1 MAEPMEG
8 VARAALSSSRAIQV
22 VGGPGTGKTQAI
34 VQRAARLLAASARPD
49 DVLVLAATRSAADV
63 LRARVAACGVVGADA
78 VEVCTP
84 AQFFEQVL
92 SCPEARAFTGRTPR
106 LLADFEERILMEDMK
121 TCGLKTKRMHEML
134 KFFFKQWTELGDERE
149 GFLVE
154 DDEHL
159 VHDAI
164 MRHLRLRGAM
174 LPVELGNLAVKFL
187 RDCPDVP
194 AACRRA
200 HVLADD
206 VQDYSKATQLALDL
220 IARESLMVCGN
231 VNEQVETAEAY
242 PCPEGFVV
250 FAETHE
256 GAEVVTLTQGVRS
269 APRIAAVGNGLAE
282 AGGMD
287 ARMLVAVGEGGAAE
301 RVCADGEGIGADSQ
315 PGANMPA
322 GAAGEGDAVRAA
334 GERAGASAD
343 ARSAAGL
350 GGAQAARAD
359 LPGDV
364 RFVQWVD
371 PNAEFMGI
379 ARFLKHAFAGSSAA
393 GAGPAQAVDAS
404 AFAGVAAPAE
414 SVSVGGASAAGLPA
428 HAPLHPR
435 DVAVV
440 VPNALW
446 GRSIAK
452 VLEVNGMPSDQLV
465 SYHALKGD
473 PRNAERCADLRAYT
487 LLTLAADL
495 DDAVAWRSWCGFGD
509 YLTHSNHWCR
519 LEDFAEA
526 AGMGV
531 VEALAQLADFDEPPF
546 AGADVLAAR
555 WRQAQELL
563 APVAGKRGFTLL
575 SACKLPGHDELP
587 PAFEALLAPLSGT
600 EDAAEL
606 LARARGRLE
615 RRFADVDAVRIALP
629 SMLVGLEFDTVIIA
643 GAVDGFYPGVG
654 AFDIENDEDRQAEIA
669 AADRRAWYE
678 AMGTARRTLV
688 VSTFQKDRAEVALRS
703 GMQVHRIRDEHGQA
717 MARLAPSR
725 FALELGPE
733 APALETTLER

>member
-1 MAEPMEG
+1 MAEPNEG
-8 VARAALSSSRAIQV
+8 IARAALSSSRAIQV
-22 VGGPGTGKTQAI
+22 IGGPGTGKTQTI
-34 VQRAARLLAASARPD
+34 VQRVAWLLAGGTAPG
-49 DVLVLAATRSAADV
+49 DVLVLAATRSAADA
-63 LRARVAACGVVGADA
+63 LRARVAACGVAGADA
-78 VEVCTP
+78 VQVCTP

-92 SCPEARAFTGRTPR
+92 ACPEARAFTGRTPR

-121 TCGLKTKRMHEML
+121 TCGLKTKRMREML
-134 KFFFKQWTELGDERE
+134 KFFFRQWTELGDERDD
-149 GFLVE
+149 FLIE

-164 MRHLRLRGAM
+164 MRHLRLRDAM
-174 LPVELGNLAVKFL
+174 LPVELGNLTVKFL
-187 RDCPDVP
+187 RDCPDAP

-206 VQDYSKATQLALDL
+206 VQNYAKATQLALDL

-231 VNEQVETAEAY
+231 VNQQVTTADPY
-242 PCPEGFVV
+242 PCPEA
-250 FAETHE
+250 FAAFADAHP
-256 GAEVVTLTQGVRS
+256 GAEVVTLAVPLRQP
-269 APRIAAVGNGLAE
+269 PRLVAVGNGLAQ

-287 ARMLVAVGEGGAAE
+287 ASTLVEVGEAK
-301 RVCADGEGIGADSQ
+301 
-315 PGANMPA
+315 P
-322 GAAGEGDAVRAA
+322 
-334 GERAGASAD
+334 AGASAGD
-343 ARSAAGL
+343 SPDGAPAACGAAAGNAGGAARS
-350 GGAQAARAD
+350 D

-379 ARFLKHAFAGSSAA
+379 ARFLKHAFAKG
-393 GAGPAQAVDAS
+393 
-404 AFAGVAAPAE
+404 
-414 SVSVGGASAAGLPA
+414 
-428 HAPLHPR
+428 LHPR

-440 VPNALW
+440 VPNAVW

-452 VLEVNGMPSDQLV
+452 VLEVNGMPSDQLI

-487 LLTLAADL
+487 LLTLAADPT
-495 DDAVAWRSWCGFGD
+495 DAVAWRSWCGFGD

-519 LEDFAEA
+519 LEDFAEQ
-526 AGMGV
+526 AGLGV
-531 VEALAQLADFDEPPF
+531 VEALEQLANFEEPPF
-546 AGADVLAAR
+546 TGADVLAGR
-555 WRQAQELL
+555 WREAQALL
-563 APVAGKRGFTLL
+563 APVRGKRGFTLL
-575 SACKLPGHDELP
+575 AACKQPGHDELP

-600 EDAAEL
+600 EDASEL

-654 AFDIENDEDRQAEIA
+654 AFDVENDEDRQAELA
-669 AADRRAWYE
+669 AADRRAWYV

-733 APALETTLER
+733 APALETSLER

>member
-1 MAEPMEG
+1 M
-8 VARAALSSSRAIQV
+8 
-22 VGGPGTGKTQAI
+22 
-34 VQRAARLLAASARPD
+34 
-49 DVLVLAATRSAADV
+49 
-63 LRARVAACGVVGADA
+63 
-78 VEVCTP
+78 
-84 AQFFEQVL
+84 
-92 SCPEARAFTGRTPR
+92 
-106 LLADFEERILMEDMK
+106 
-121 TCGLKTKRMHEML
+121 
-134 KFFFKQWTELGDERE
+134 
-149 GFLVE
+149 
-154 DDEHL
+154 
-159 VHDAI
+159 
-164 MRHLRLRGAM
+164 
-174 LPVELGNLAVKFL
+174 
-187 RDCPDVP
+187 
-194 AACRRA
+194 
-200 HVLADD
+200 LADD

-242 PCPEGFVV
+242 PCPEGFAA

-256 GAEVVTLTQGVRS
+256 GAEVVTLTQTVRS

-287 ARMLVAVGEGGAAE
+287 ARTLVTVGEGGAAE
-301 RVCADGEGIGADSQ
+301 RVCAGGEAV
-315 PGANMPA
+315 A
-322 GAAGEGDAVRAA
+322 GAMSEGDAARAA
-334 GERAGASAD
+334 GEHAGTAAD
-343 ARSAAGL
+343 AEGVAVAG
-350 GGAQAARAD
+350 AARAD

-379 ARFLKHAFAGSSAA
+379 ARFLKHAFAGTPSAHVAA
-393 GAGPAQAVDAS
+393 GGSAS
-404 AFAGVAAPAE
+404 AGEDLCA
-414 SVSVGGASAAGLPA
+414 GGASAGASA
-428 HAPLHPR
+428 VAPLHPR

-615 RRFADVDAVRIALP
+615 RCFADVDAVRIALP

-669 AADRRAWYE
+669 AADRRAWYA

>member
-121 TCGLKTKRMHEML
+121 TCGLKTKRMREML
-134 KFFFKQWTELGDERE
+134 KFFFKQWTEQGDERE

-174 LPVELGNLAVKFL
+174 LPVELGNLTVKFL

-220 IARESLMVCGN
+220 IARESLMVCGS
-231 VNEQVETAEAY
+231 VNEQVETAEAH
-242 PCPEGFVV
+242 PCPEGFAS
-250 FAETHE
+250 FADAHE
-256 GAEVVTLTQGVRS
+256 GAEVVALTRCVRS
-269 APRIAAVGNGLAE
+269 APRIAAMGNGLAE

-287 ARMLVAVGEGGAAE
+287 ARTLVTLGEGGAAE
-301 RVCADGEGIGADSQ
+301 RVCAGGEAVARAMS
-315 PGANMPA
+315 
-322 GAAGEGDAVRAA
+322 EGDAARAA
-334 GERAGASAD
+334 GEHAGTAAD
-343 ARSAAGL
+343 AEGVAVAG
-350 GGAQAARAD
+350 AARAD

-371 PNAEFMGI
+371 PNAEFMGV
-379 ARFLKHAFAGSSAA
+379 ARFLKHAFAGTPGAHVAA
-393 GAGPAQAVDAS
+393 GGSALAGESSHAESAS
-404 AFAGVAAPAE
+404 AGV
-414 SVSVGGASAAGLPA
+414 SAV
-428 HAPLHPR
+428 APLHPR

-452 VLEVNGMPSDQLV
+452 VLQVNGMPSDQLV
-465 SYHALKGD
+465 NYHALKGD

-487 LLTLAADL
+487 LLTLAADP

-669 AADRRAWYE
+669 AADRRAWYA

>member
-121 TCGLKTKRMHEML
+121 TCGLKTKRMREML

-242 PCPEGFVV
+242 PCLEGFAA

-287 ARMLVAVGEGGAAE
+287 ARTLVTVGEGGAAE
-301 RVCADGEGIGADSQ
+301 RVCAGGEAV
-315 PGANMPA
+315 A
-322 GAAGEGDAVRAA
+322 GAMSEGDAARAA
-334 GERAGASAD
+334 GEHAGTAAD
-343 ARSAAGL
+343 AEGVAVAG
-350 GGAQAARAD
+350 AARAD

-379 ARFLKHAFAGSSAA
+379 ARFLKHASAGTPSAHVAA
-393 GAGPAQAVDAS
+393 GGS
-404 AFAGVAAPAE
+404 APAGE
-414 SVSVGGASAAGLPA
+414 DLCAGGASAGASAVAL
-428 HAPLHPR
+428 LHPR

-452 VLEVNGMPSDQLV
+452 MLEVNGMPSDQLV

-487 LLTLAADL
+487 LLTLAADP

-563 APVAGKRGFTLL
+563 ALVAGKRGFTLL

-669 AADRRAWYE
+669 AADRRAWYA

-688 VSTFQKDRAEVALRS
+688 VSTLQKDRAEVALRS

>member
-1 MAEPMEG
+1 M
-8 VARAALSSSRAIQV
+8 
-22 VGGPGTGKTQAI
+22 
-34 VQRAARLLAASARPD
+34 QRAARLLAASARPD

-121 TCGLKTKRMHEML
+121 TCGLKTKRMREML

-242 PCPEGFVV
+242 PCPEGFAA

-256 GAEVVTLTQGVRS
+256 GAEVVTLTRCVRS
-269 APRIAAVGNGLAE
+269 APRIVAMGNGLAE

-287 ARMLVAVGEGGAAE
+287 ARTLVTLGEGGAAE
-301 RVCADGEGIGADSQ
+301 RVCAGGEAVARAMS
-315 PGANMPA
+315 
-322 GAAGEGDAVRAA
+322 EGDAARAA
-334 GERAGASAD
+334 GEHAGTAAD
-343 ARSAAGL
+343 AEGVAVAG
-350 GGAQAARAD
+350 AARAD

-371 PNAEFMGI
+371 PNAEFMGV
-379 ARFLKHAFAGSSAA
+379 ARFLKHAFAGTPGARVAA
-393 GAGPAQAVDAS
+393 GGSVPAGEDLCA
-404 AFAGVAAPAE
+404 
-414 SVSVGGASAAGLPA
+414 GGASAGASA
-428 HAPLHPR
+428 VAPLHPR

-487 LLTLAADL
+487 LLTLVADP

-555 WRQAQELL
+555 WRQAQALL

-629 SMLVGLEFDTVIIA
+629 SMLVGLEFDTVVIA

-654 AFDIENDEDRQAEIA
+654 AFGIENDEDRQAEIS
-669 AADRRAWYE
+669 AADRRAWYA

>member
-8 VARAALSSSRAIQV
+8 IARAALSSSRAIQV
-22 VGGPGTGKTQAI
+22 IGGPGTGKTQAI
-34 VQRAARLLAASARPD
+34 VQRVARLLAVGARPD
-49 DVLVLAATRSAADV
+49 DVLVLAATRSAADA
-63 LRARVAACGVVGADA
+63 LRMRVAACGVAGADA

-84 AQFFEQVL
+84 AQFFERVL
-92 SCPEARAFTGRTPR
+92 SCPAARAFTGRTPR

-121 TCGLKTKRMHEML
+121 TCGLKTKRMREML

-174 LPVELGNLAVKFL
+174 LPVELGNLTVKFL
-187 RDCPDVP
+187 RDSPDVP
-194 AACRRA
+194 PACRRA

-242 PCPEGFVV
+242 PCPEGFAA

-256 GAEVVTLTQGVRS
+256 GADVVTLAECVRS

-287 ARMLVAVGEGGAAE
+287 VRTLVTAGESGAAE
-301 RVCADGEGIGADSQ
+301 RVCAGGEAVAS
-315 PGANMPA
+315 AVS
-322 GAAGEGDAVRAA
+322 EGGAVRAA
-334 GERAGASAD
+334 GEHAGALAD
-343 ARSAAGL
+343 AEGVAAAGT
-350 GGAQAARAD
+350 ARAD

-379 ARFLKHAFAGSSAA
+379 ARFLKHAFAGTPGAHVAA
-393 GAGPAQAVDAS
+393 GGS
-404 AFAGVAAPAE
+404 APAGE
-414 SVSVGGASAAGLPA
+414 DLRAGGASAGASA
-428 HAPLHPR
+428 VASLHPR

-487 LLTLAADL
+487 LLTLAADPT
-495 DDAVAWRSWCGFGD
+495 DAVAWRSWCGFGD

-531 VEALAQLADFDEPPF
+531 VEALTQLADFDEPPF

-555 WRQAQELL
+555 WQQAQALL

-575 SACKLPGHDELP
+575 STCKLPGRDELP

-629 SMLVGLEFDTVIIA
+629 PMLVGLEFDTVIIA

-654 AFDIENDEDRQAEIA
+654 AFDIENDEDRQVEIA
-669 AADRRAWYE
+669 AADRRAWYA

>member
-34 VQRAARLLAASARPD
+34 VQRAARLLAAGTRPD
-49 DVLVLAATRSAADV
+49 DVLALAATRSAVDA

-121 TCGLKTKRMHEML
+121 TCGLKTKRMREML
-134 KFFFKQWTELGDERE
+134 KFFFRQWTELGDERE

-242 PCPEGFVV
+242 PCPEGFAA

-287 ARMLVAVGEGGAAE
+287 ERTLVTLGEGGAAE
-301 RVCADGEGIGADSQ
+301 RVCAGGEAVARAMS
-315 PGANMPA
+315 
-322 GAAGEGDAVRAA
+322 EGDAARAA
-334 GERAGASAD
+334 GEHAGTAAD
-343 ARSAAGL
+343 AEGVAVAG
-350 GGAQAARAD
+350 AARAD

-371 PNAEFMGI
+371 PNAEFMGV
-379 ARFLKHAFAGSSAA
+379 ARFLKHAFAGTPGARVAA
-393 GAGPAQAVDAS
+393 GGSVPAGEDLCA
-404 AFAGVAAPAE
+404 
-414 SVSVGGASAAGLPA
+414 GGASAGASA
-428 HAPLHPR
+428 VAPLHPR

-487 LLTLAADL
+487 LLTLVADP

-555 WRQAQELL
+555 WRQAQALL

-629 SMLVGLEFDTVIIA
+629 SMLVGLEFDTVVIA

-654 AFDIENDEDRQAEIA
+654 AFDIENDEDRQAEIS
-669 AADRRAWYE
+669 AADRRAWYA

>member
-121 TCGLKTKRMHEML
+121 TCGLKTKRMREML

-242 PCPEGFVV
+242 PCPEGFAA

-256 GAEVVTLTQGVRS
+256 GAEVVTLTRCVRS
-269 APRIAAVGNGLAE
+269 APRIVAMGNGLAE

-287 ARMLVAVGEGGAAE
+287 ARTLVTVGESGAAE
-301 RVCADGEGIGADSQ
+301 RVCAGGE
-315 PGANMPA
+315 
-322 GAAGEGDAVRAA
+322 AVARAA
-334 GERAGASAD
+334 GEHAGTAAD
-343 ARSAAGL
+343 AEGVAVAG
-350 GGAQAARAD
+350 AARAD

-371 PNAEFMGI
+371 PNAEFMGV
-379 ARFLKHAFAGSSAA
+379 ARFLKHAFAGTPGARVAA
-393 GAGPAQAVDAS
+393 GVS
-404 AFAGVAAPAE
+404 APAGE
-414 SVSVGGASAAGLPA
+414 DLCAGGASAGVSAV
-428 HAPLHPR
+428 APLHPC

-452 VLEVNGMPSDQLV
+452 VLQVNGMPSDQLV

-487 LLTLAADL
+487 LLTLAADP

-531 VEALAQLADFDEPPF
+531 VEALAQLADFDEPP
-546 AGADVLAAR
+546 L
-555 WRQAQELL
+555 
-563 APVAGKRGFTLL
+563 
-575 SACKLPGHDELP
+575 
-587 PAFEALLAPLSGT
+587 AFEALLAPLSGT

-669 AADRRAWYE
+669 AAGRRAWYA

>member
-34 VQRAARLLAASARPD
+34 VQRAARLLAAGTRPD
-49 DVLVLAATRSAADV
+49 DVLVLAATRSAVDA
-63 LRARVAACGVVGADA
+63 LRARVVACGVVGADA
-78 VEVCTP
+78 IEVCTP

-121 TCGLKTKRMHEML
+121 TCGLKTKRMREML
-134 KFFFKQWTELGDERE
+134 KFFFRQWTELGDERE

-242 PCPEGFVV
+242 PCPEGFAA

-287 ARMLVAVGEGGAAE
+287 ARMLVTVGEGGAAE
-301 RVCADGEGIGADSQ
+301 RVCAGGEAV
-315 PGANMPA
+315 A
-322 GAAGEGDAVRAA
+322 GATSEDDTVRAA
-334 GERAGASAD
+334 GEHAD
-343 ARSAAGL
+343 AAADAEGVAAAGT
-350 GGAQAARAD
+350 ARVD

-371 PNAEFMGI
+371 PNAEFMGV
-379 ARFLKHAFAGSSAA
+379 ARFLKHAFAGTPGARVAA
-393 GAGPAQAVDAS
+393 GGS
-404 AFAGVAAPAE
+404 APACE
-414 SVSVGGASAAGLPA
+414 DLCAGGALAGASAV
-428 HAPLHPR
+428 APLHPR

-487 LLTLAADL
+487 LLTLAADP

-555 WRQAQELL
+555 WRQAQALL

-629 SMLVGLEFDTVIIA
+629 SMLVGLEFDTVVIA

-654 AFDIENDEDRQAEIA
+654 AFDIENDEDRQAEIS
-669 AADRRAWYE
+669 AADRRAWYA

>member
-34 VQRAARLLAASARPD
+34 VQRAARLLAAGTRPD
-49 DVLVLAATRSAADV
+49 DVLVLAATRSAVDA

-121 TCGLKTKRMHEML
+121 TCGLKTKRMREML

-242 PCPEGFVV
+242 PCPEGFAA

-269 APRIAAVGNGLAE
+269 APRIAAVGNGLGE

-287 ARMLVAVGEGGAAE
+287 ERTLVTLGEGGAAE
-301 RVCADGEGIGADSQ
+301 RVCAGGEAVARAMS
-315 PGANMPA
+315 
-322 GAAGEGDAVRAA
+322 EGDAARAA
-334 GERAGASAD
+334 GEHAGTAAD
-343 ARSAAGL
+343 AEGVAVAG
-350 GGAQAARAD
+350 AARAD

-371 PNAEFMGI
+371 PNAEFMGV
-379 ARFLKHAFAGSSAA
+379 ARFLKHAFAGTPGARVAA
-393 GAGPAQAVDAS
+393 GGS
-404 AFAGVAAPAE
+404 APAGE
-414 SVSVGGASAAGLPA
+414 DLCAGGASAGVSAV
-428 HAPLHPR
+428 APLHPC

-487 LLTLAADL
+487 LLTLAADP

-555 WRQAQELL
+555 WRQAQALL
-563 APVAGKRGFTLL
+563 ASVAGKRGFTLL

-606 LARARGRLE
+606 LARVRGRLE

-654 AFDIENDEDRQAEIA
+654 AFDIENDEDRQAEIS
-669 AADRRAWYE
+669 AADRRAWYA

>member
-121 TCGLKTKRMHEML
+121 TCGLKTKRMREML

-242 PCPEGFVV
+242 PCPEGFAA

-256 GAEVVTLTQGVRS
+256 GAEVVTLTQCVRS
-269 APRIAAVGNGLAE
+269 APRIVAVGNGLAE

-287 ARMLVAVGEGGAAE
+287 ERMLVAVGESGAAE
-301 RVCADGEGIGADSQ
+301 RACAGGEAVARAMS
-315 PGANMPA
+315 
-322 GAAGEGDAVRAA
+322 EGDAARAA
-334 GERAGASAD
+334 GEHAGTAAD
-343 ARSAAGL
+343 AEGVAVAG
-350 GGAQAARAD
+350 AARAD

-371 PNAEFMGI
+371 PNAEFMGV
-379 ARFLKHAFAGSSAA
+379 ARFLKHAFAGTPGARVAA
-393 GAGPAQAVDAS
+393 GGS
-404 AFAGVAAPAE
+404 APAGE
-414 SVSVGGASAAGLPA
+414 DLCAGGASAGASA
-428 HAPLHPR
+428 VAPLHPR

-452 VLEVNGMPSDQLV
+452 VLEANGMPSDQLV

-487 LLTLAADL
+487 LLTLAADP

-555 WRQAQELL
+555 WRQAQALL

-654 AFDIENDEDRQAEIA
+654 AFDIENDEDRQAEIS
-669 AADRRAWYE
+669 AADRRAWYA

>member
-8 VARAALSSSRAIQV
+8 AARAALSSSRAIQV
-22 VGGPGTGKTQAI
+22 VGGPGTGKTRAI
-34 VQRAARLLAASARPD
+34 VQRVARLLAAGVRPA
-49 DVLVLAATRSAADV
+49 DVLVLAATRSAADA

-78 VEVCTP
+78 VQVCTP

-92 SCPEARAFTGRTPR
+92 ACPEARAFTGRTPR

-121 TCGLKTKRMHEML
+121 TCGLKTKRMREML

-174 LPVELGNLAVKFL
+174 LPVELGNLTVKFL

-194 AACRRA
+194 AACHRA

-242 PCPEGFVV
+242 PCPEGFAA

-256 GAEVVTLTQGVRS
+256 GAEVVTLTRCMRS

-287 ARMLVAVGEGGAAE
+287 ARTLVTVGEGGAAE
-301 RVCADGEGIGADSQ
+301 RVCAGEEAV
-315 PGANMPA
+315 A
-322 GAAGEGDAVRAA
+322 GATGEGDVA
-334 GERAGASAD
+334 
-343 ARSAAGL
+343 SAAG
-350 GGAQAARAD
+350 AHAARVD
-359 LPGDV
+359 LAGDV

-379 ARFLKHAFAGSSAA
+379 ARFLKHAFAGVP
-393 GAGPAQAVDAS
+393 G
-404 AFAGVAAPAE
+404 AGVAAAGGSASAGAGAHAE
-414 SVSVGGASAAGLPA
+414 GASTGVSAV
-428 HAPLHPR
+428 APLHPR

-487 LLTLAADL
+487 LLTLAADP

-526 AGMGV
+526 AGMSV

-563 APVAGKRGFTLL
+563 APVTGKRGFTLL

-669 AADRRAWYE
+669 AAERRAWYA

-725 FALELGPE
+725 FALELGSE

>member
-121 TCGLKTKRMHEML
+121 TCGLKTKRMREML

-242 PCPEGFVV
+242 PCPEGFAA

-287 ARMLVAVGEGGAAE
+287 ARTLVTVGEGGAAE
-301 RVCADGEGIGADSQ
+301 RVCAGGEAV
-315 PGANMPA
+315 A
-322 GAAGEGDAVRAA
+322 GAMSEGDAARAA
-334 GERAGASAD
+334 GEHAGTAAD
-343 ARSAAGL
+343 AEGVAVAG
-350 GGAQAARAD
+350 AARAD

-379 ARFLKHAFAGSSAA
+379 ARFLKHAFAGTPSAHVAA
-393 GAGPAQAVDAS
+393 GGS
-404 AFAGVAAPAE
+404 APAGE
-414 SVSVGGASAAGLPA
+414 DLCAGGASAGASA
-428 HAPLHPR
+428 VAPLHPR

-669 AADRRAWYE
+669 AADRRAWYA

-717 MARLAPSR
+717 VARLAPSR

>member
-34 VQRAARLLAASARPD
+34 VQRAARLLAAGTRPD
-49 DVLVLAATRSAADV
+49 DVLVLAATRSAVDA

-121 TCGLKTKRMHEML
+121 TCGLKTKRMREML
-134 KFFFKQWTELGDERE
+134 KFFFRQWTELGDERE

-242 PCPEGFVV
+242 PCPEGFAA

-287 ARMLVAVGEGGAAE
+287 ERTLVTLGEGGAAE
-301 RVCADGEGIGADSQ
+301 RVCAGGEAVARAMS
-315 PGANMPA
+315 
-322 GAAGEGDAVRAA
+322 EGDAARAA
-334 GERAGASAD
+334 GEHAGTAAD
-343 ARSAAGL
+343 AEGVAVAG
-350 GGAQAARAD
+350 AARAD

-371 PNAEFMGI
+371 PNAEFMGV
-379 ARFLKHAFAGSSAA
+379 ARFLKHAFAGTPGARVAA
-393 GAGPAQAVDAS
+393 GGSVPAGEDLCA
-404 AFAGVAAPAE
+404 
-414 SVSVGGASAAGLPA
+414 GGASAGASA
-428 HAPLHPR
+428 VAPLHPR

-487 LLTLAADL
+487 LLTLVADP

-555 WRQAQELL
+555 WRQAQALL

-629 SMLVGLEFDTVIIA
+629 SMLVGLEFDTVVIA

-654 AFDIENDEDRQAEIA
+654 AFDIENDEDRQAEIS
-669 AADRRAWYE
+669 AADRRAWYA

>member
-34 VQRAARLLAASARPD
+34 VQRAARLLAAGTRPD
-49 DVLVLAATRSAADV
+49 DVLALAATRSAVDA

-121 TCGLKTKRMHEML
+121 TCGLKTKRMREML
-134 KFFFKQWTELGDERE
+134 KFFFRQWTELGDERE

-242 PCPEGFVV
+242 PCPEGFAA

-287 ARMLVAVGEGGAAE
+287 ERTLVTLGEGGAAE
-301 RVCADGEGIGADSQ
+301 RVCAGGEAVARAMS
-315 PGANMPA
+315 
-322 GAAGEGDAVRAA
+322 EGDAARAA
-334 GERAGASAD
+334 GEHAGTAAD
-343 ARSAAGL
+343 AEGVAVAG
-350 GGAQAARAD
+350 AARAD

-371 PNAEFMGI
+371 PNAEFMGV
-379 ARFLKHAFAGSSAA
+379 ARFLKHAFAGTPGARVAA
-393 GAGPAQAVDAS
+393 GGSVPAGEDLCA
-404 AFAGVAAPAE
+404 
-414 SVSVGGASAAGLPA
+414 GGASAGASA
-428 HAPLHPR
+428 VAPLHPR

-487 LLTLAADL
+487 LLTLVADP

-555 WRQAQELL
+555 WRQAQALL

-629 SMLVGLEFDTVIIA
+629 SMLVGLEFDTVVIA

-654 AFDIENDEDRQAEIA
+654 AFGIENDEDRQAEIS
-669 AADRRAWYE
+669 AADRRAWYA

>member
-34 VQRAARLLAASARPD
+34 VQRAARLLAAGTRPD
-49 DVLVLAATRSAADV
+49 DVLVLAATRSAVDA

-92 SCPEARAFTGRTPR
+92 SCPEARAFAGRTPR

-121 TCGLKTKRMHEML
+121 TCGLKTKRMREML

-242 PCPEGFVV
+242 PCPEGFAA

-256 GAEVVTLTQGVRS
+256 GAEVVTLTQCARS

-287 ARMLVAVGEGGAAE
+287 ERTLVTLGEGGAAE
-301 RVCADGEGIGADSQ
+301 RVCAGGEAVARAMSED
-315 PGANMPA
+315 
-322 GAAGEGDAVRAA
+322 DAVRAA
-334 GERAGASAD
+334 GEHAD
-343 ARSAAGL
+343 AAADAEGVAAAGT
-350 GGAQAARAD
+350 ARVD

-371 PNAEFMGI
+371 PNTEFMGV
-379 ARFLKHAFAGSSAA
+379 ARFLKHAFAGTPGARVAA
-393 GAGPAQAVDAS
+393 GGS
-404 AFAGVAAPAE
+404 APAGE
-414 SVSVGGASAAGLPA
+414 DLCAGGALAGASAV
-428 HAPLHPR
+428 APLHPR

-487 LLTLAADL
+487 LLTLAADP

-531 VEALAQLADFDEPPF
+531 AEALAQLADFDEPPF

-555 WRQAQELL
+555 WRQAQALL

-629 SMLVGLEFDTVIIA
+629 SMLVGLEFDTVVIA

-654 AFDIENDEDRQAEIA
+654 AFDIENDEDRQAEIS
-669 AADRRAWYE
+669 AADRRAWY
-678 AMGTARRTLV
+678 AALGTARRTLV